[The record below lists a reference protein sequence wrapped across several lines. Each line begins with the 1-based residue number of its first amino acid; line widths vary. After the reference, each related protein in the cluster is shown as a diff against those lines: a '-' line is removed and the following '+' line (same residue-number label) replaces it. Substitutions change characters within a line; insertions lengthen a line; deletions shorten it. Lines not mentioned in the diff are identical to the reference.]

1 MTIEL
6 KPITL
11 CIWLCKDTAISLT
24 RSLRH
29 NRTIFSRPWCVLYN
43 VSQTSRK
50 RFHCL
55 WPIHTQYIY
64 RTVQLV
70 LFAWWNFTYMNI
82 LLKTKCTKGCS
93 KDIFYCGI
101 FRSNWWN
108 DCFLSLF
115 PSSFL
120 YSVTEESPPKTG
132 WRAVPCLSLKNHFIS
147 TLVPSCL
154 E

>member
-6 KPITL
+6 KPIPL
-11 CIWLCKDTAISLT
+11 CIWLCKNTAISLT

-29 NRTIFSRPWCVLYN
+29 SGRTIFSRPWCVLYN

-55 WPIHTQYIY
+55 WPIHTVRLLNSPVGSFCLMKFYIY
-64 RTVQLV
+64 K
-70 LFAWWNFTYMNI
+70 YI
-82 LLKTKCTKGCS
+82 IKTKGCS

-101 FRSNWWN
+101 FRRNWWN

-120 YSVTEESPPKTG
+120 YNVTEESSPKLG
-132 WRAVPCLSLKNHFIS
+132 WRAIPCLSLKIHIIS
-147 TLVPSCL
+147 TLVSSCL

>member
-29 NRTIFSRPWCVLYN
+29 NGRTNFFMSLVCAVQRQSDLQKTFPLSLANTYTVRLPNSPVGSFCLMKFYIF
-43 VSQTSRK
+43 K
-50 RFHCL
+50 
-55 WPIHTQYIY
+55 YI
-64 RTVQLV
+64 
-70 LFAWWNFTYMNI
+70 I
-82 LLKTKCTKGCS
+82 KTKCTKGCS

-120 YSVTEESPPKTG
+120 YNVTEESSPKTG
-132 WRAVPCLSLKNHFIS
+132 WRAVPCHSLKIHIIS
-147 TLVPSCL
+147 TLVPSC
-154 E
+154 